1 MAFEFFRAISPLE
14 IKVRPRRAGETLLC
28 GYSRDDGDWVISYSS
43 PRVCATMPLTRK
55 RMIEEIEAAGFEY
68 APWKRVYR
76 RGCSF
81 VARKG

>member
-1 MAFEFFRAISPLE
+1 MAFDFFRAISPLE

-28 GYSRDDGDWVISYSS
+28 GDPREDGNWVISYSS

-68 APWKRVYR
+68 SPHKRVYR
-76 RGCSF
+76 RQ
-81 VARKG
+81 